1 MVKIIVYLNKQ
12 GEQNK
17 KVMEIARILKQNNVD
32 ERIIIES
39 TGISKDE
46 LAIL

>member
-1 MVKIIVYLNKQ
+1 
-12 GEQNK
+12 
-17 KVMEIARILKQNNVD
+17 MEIARILKQNNVD